1 MDGDTLVI
9 RVFFTGEQEHNIRVM
24 IRNGQ
29 TGNVELVKGFR
40 IYSLK
45 SDLYELRP
53 YRGDFHIHTTGSDG
67 RETPCYVAAR
77 YRQKGFDFAAISD
90 HGNYKPSV
98 EAIDYWKALDLD
110 FCLYPGEEVHSQD
123 NPVHIIH
130 FGGKYSVN
138 DRWRDN
144 TEQYFREVAAIQ
156 DALPDKDPRVNNFAV
171 AASEWVFDEIRR
183 AGGLCV
189 FCHPYWSVAQNVIDE
204 GITSEIF
211 RRNKFDAFEVLGGFY
226 KYQFESNN
234 FQVVRYYE
242 EQAKGN
248 RFPVVGLSDSHGVD
262 RFEFGAGRPVV
273 QRVVGMK
280 YADSRDCDL
289 FGWYYTVVL
298 AKSNTA
304 EDLID
309 GIRNFRSCA
318 VSCIEGETPRV
329 YGPFRMVRYV
339 NFLLREYFPMHDT
352 LCGTEGALMLDHLA
366 GDAKAAG
373 ALKQLKGRTADYMEA
388 SFGK

>member
-1 MDGDTLVI
+1 MNCALIAVI
-9 RVFFTGEQEHNIRVM
+9 
-24 IRNGQ
+24 
-29 TGNVELVKGFR
+29 
-40 IYSLK
+40 
-45 SDLYELRP
+45 
-53 YRGDFHIHTTGSDG
+53 FHIHTTGSDG

-110 FCLYPGEEVHSQD
+110 FRLYPGEEVHSQD

-130 FGGKYSVN
+130 FGGKYSIN

-298 AKSNTA
+298 AKSNTV

-352 LCGTEGALMLDHLA
+352 LCATEGALMLDHLA